1 MYKDSNYNKD
11 LLENLNAN
19 DNTDKDIVDNTM
31 KNLGVT
37 YRKLQEIDY
46 IPINTKDLNPNGTIG
61 YTDKYGHIMSGM
73 PNKGSASSAK
83 QMSSEVSAAIEK
95 ALVKYGLNTNN
106 EFRQYMYAVLLI
118 ESSNGTDLGSDTGA
132 VGLFQFTS
140 GATKDLLQWKQT
152 KLEYSNGSKV
162 GYANPANDSLV
173 SRVKSASKTDHYL
186 NAQMFIE
193 KYTKERSSNT
203 QKNGATNPVYSFIQH
218 NIGGGGLED
227 IVSILDRGAINFSRS
242 DTRENIRKQSKSF
255 IGSNDVQTTRNYY
268 NHMASKLSIDNV
280 PDHLDIN
287 VKASVKNTVDKL
299 TDNLSNQNKKLIN
312 QKTKGQVPL
321 VYQKQYIDAINKEYK
336 ATTGSTSDTTSKNTI
351 SSKTLKGVVTSSKDG
366 DTVYFKDTSTNK
378 THELRLYGVDTPES
392 TKDGKPGEILGDSA
406 KKALT
411 DLVLGKEV
419 TAQLN
424 GKDKYN
430 RPTAIIK
437 LKDGTD
443 VSLRLLRNGYG
454 FLADGFT
461 TIGSYSQAQEE
472 AKKKQA
478 GLWSYPDGVVTKPR
492 VENKVDLSP
501 LTNTDLQNIKNNVNY
516 QQFTP
521 SDLQYAKDVRR
532 NALNNYQPFAGGS
545 KFRVNSPFGLR
556 PAPTKGASTNHK
568 GVDLASTSGTTVVA
582 ATSGVVVFSGVE
594 EGYGGIVK
602 IDHGNG
608 FETRYAHVKKR
619 LVKQGDKVTSQQAIA
634 ISGGAKGDSDRGT
647 STGEHLH
654 YEVRYNGSA
663 INPFGTKELSLYK
676 QGDADRV
683 LNTTNIITGE
693 LPQLEMTRKGVTK
706 ENTVYNEDK
715 LADAIFKNIYKNTN
729 IGMKT
734 ALPAIKIYMTV
745 GNENDKFWLDT
756 LKGAVLYYE
765 LKGVKSFHMNCN
777 NDGNPVD
784 TAIIS
789 IADPSFLNS
798 DAFAGIDKM
807 QRVNTNAIGTS
818 QEMQF
823 KNNRIQLKTGNKL
836 HVRMG
841 YGNSPSELD
850 IVFNGSIVDVETAN
864 QSLNLICEGFGKELL
879 SEIVATD
886 KPKFMNDQNDN
897 ISTSLVIGESLI
909 AETIEHFGYN
919 SGFLADKFKS
929 MTDPEN
935 RALGNG
941 NVSMSYNWFFD
952 FSKAIYK
959 NRLFM
964 NVFAPEIE
972 LLDDEFNK
980 YKGWISN
987 VPAMGSNHMGGYP
1000 FAVYKM
1006 TPWQCMKQMEYR
1018 HPNTICKPMIYE
1030 DRMTLFYGI
1039 KEQMYFK
1046 KDLNKALQFN
1056 AAQQK
1061 DDGVGFDLT
1070 AYYNKRRERLEPVSN
1085 IHLVT
1090 SSNNLINNGLR
1101 LNATYSTKVK
1111 VNYYDSKNSAYSAKP
1126 WELEVFE
1133 AKADDNLYPFD
1144 IRTKELTLSGCIG
1157 RYSAFLYGTTE
1168 LKKEAEKMYA
1178 GKILMLGNSS
1188 VKAGDYVFLD
1198 DSDKRMHGLVL
1209 VRECYHHF
1217 DEKNG
1222 FITEIVPGQYVE
1234 AANFMYSSLWLNLM
1248 CACKIVSSKMKTV
1261 IGSNFY
1267 ASDFNM
1273 VTDYLTVLRQAELE
1287 LDKVSERKKDPTVM
1301 AIYAGTTG
1309 LSLILINSLAK
1320 TLGIGNKNALLK
1332 FAGINLGAGVYGF
1345 SKNFLRVFVNQTDL
1359 YLYKKMQTKLTA
1371 LAKTGSG
1378 KVNLWLDR
1386 SKVDI
1391 RGLLSQPKH
1400 IIASSKFMEEYRSA
1414 RAAKTGSSLIWKAS
1428 KPVLGLGAKAALE
1441 AAKLTGRVLY
1451 STLLAIT
1458 LSNPLTLVI
1467 DAIVYMAIQYAFAKI
1482 EEEQI
1487 MRQPLL
1493 YFPLIRHG
1501 KPYVGGM
1508 AGVVRN
1514 TWRASQIT
1522 EGKKTIKEIQ
1532 KAASILVGN
1541 NDSKNL
1547 SSDRPFYISLLN
1559 GVAGSSAKKAP
1570 SIYQTDADG
1579 TRIGV
1584 RDNKIMTEEQS
1595 NNLTRSRLKSYLQD
1609 EENMKNLL
1617 IQKMNDNVVG
1627 SL

>member
-1 MYKDSNYNKD
+1 M
-11 LLENLNAN
+11 
-19 DNTDKDIVDNTM
+19 
-31 KNLGVT
+31 
-37 YRKLQEIDY
+37 
-46 IPINTKDLNPNGTIG
+46 
-61 YTDKYGHIMSGM
+61 
-73 PNKGSASSAK
+73 
-83 QMSSEVSAAIEK
+83 
-95 ALVKYGLNTNN
+95 
-106 EFRQYMYAVLLI
+106 
-118 ESSNGTDLGSDTGA
+118 
-132 VGLFQFTS
+132 
-140 GATKDLLQWKQT
+140 
-152 KLEYSNGSKV
+152 
-162 GYANPANDSLV
+162 
-173 SRVKSASKTDHYL
+173 
-186 NAQMFIE
+186 
-193 KYTKERSSNT
+193 
-203 QKNGATNPVYSFIQH
+203 
-218 NIGGGGLED
+218 
-227 IVSILDRGAINFSRS
+227 
-242 DTRENIRKQSKSF
+242 
-255 IGSNDVQTTRNYY
+255 
-268 NHMASKLSIDNV
+268 
-280 PDHLDIN
+280 
-287 VKASVKNTVDKL
+287 
-299 TDNLSNQNKKLIN
+299 
-312 QKTKGQVPL
+312 
-321 VYQKQYIDAINKEYK
+321 
-336 ATTGSTSDTTSKNTI
+336 
-351 SSKTLKGVVTSSKDG
+351 
-366 DTVYFKDTSTNK
+366 
-378 THELRLYGVDTPES
+378 
-392 TKDGKPGEILGDSA
+392 
-406 KKALT
+406 
-411 DLVLGKEV
+411 
-419 TAQLN
+419 
-424 GKDKYN
+424 
-430 RPTAIIK
+430 
-437 LKDGTD
+437 
-443 VSLRLLRNGYG
+443 
-454 FLADGFT
+454 
-461 TIGSYSQAQEE
+461 
-472 AKKKQA
+472 
-478 GLWSYPDGVVTKPR
+478 
-492 VENKVDLSP
+492 
-501 LTNTDLQNIKNNVNY
+501 
-516 QQFTP
+516 
-521 SDLQYAKDVRR
+521 
-532 NALNNYQPFAGGS
+532 
-545 KFRVNSPFGLR
+545 
-556 PAPTKGASTNHK
+556 
-568 GVDLASTSGTTVVA
+568 
-582 ATSGVVVFSGVE
+582 
-594 EGYGGIVK
+594 
-602 IDHGNG
+602 
-608 FETRYAHVKKR
+608 
-619 LVKQGDKVTSQQAIA
+619 
-634 ISGGAKGDSDRGT
+634 
-647 STGEHLH
+647 
-654 YEVRYNGSA
+654 
-663 INPFGTKELSLYK
+663 
-676 QGDADRV
+676 
-683 LNTTNIITGE
+683 
-693 LPQLEMTRKGVTK
+693 
-706 ENTVYNEDK
+706 
-715 LADAIFKNIYKNTN
+715 
-729 IGMKT
+729 
-734 ALPAIKIYMTV
+734 
-745 GNENDKFWLDT
+745 
-756 LKGAVLYYE
+756 
-765 LKGVKSFHMNCN
+765 
-777 NDGNPVD
+777 
-784 TAIIS
+784 
-789 IADPSFLNS
+789 
-798 DAFAGIDKM
+798 
-807 QRVNTNAIGTS
+807 
-818 QEMQF
+818 
-823 KNNRIQLKTGNKL
+823 
-836 HVRMG
+836 
-841 YGNSPSELD
+841 
-850 IVFNGSIVDVETAN
+850 
-864 QSLNLICEGFGKELL
+864 
-879 SEIVATD
+879 
-886 KPKFMNDQNDN
+886 
-897 ISTSLVIGESLI
+897 
-909 AETIEHFGYN
+909 
-919 SGFLADKFKS
+919 
-929 MTDPEN
+929 
-935 RALGNG
+935 
-941 NVSMSYNWFFD
+941 
-952 FSKAIYK
+952 
-959 NRLFM
+959 
-964 NVFAPEIE
+964 
-972 LLDDEFNK
+972 
-980 YKGWISN
+980 
-987 VPAMGSNHMGGYP
+987 
-1000 FAVYKM
+1000 
-1006 TPWQCMKQMEYR
+1006 
-1018 HPNTICKPMIYE
+1018 
-1030 DRMTLFYGI
+1030 
-1039 KEQMYFK
+1039 
-1046 KDLNKALQFN
+1046 
-1056 AAQQK
+1056 
-1061 DDGVGFDLT
+1061 
-1070 AYYNKRRERLEPVSN
+1070 
-1085 IHLVT
+1085 
-1090 SSNNLINNGLR
+1090 
-1101 LNATYSTKVK
+1101 NATYSTKVK

-1522 EGKKTIKEIQ
+1522 EGKKTVKEIQ

-1609 EENMKNLL
+1609 EENTQLSEIGNLKSQN
-1617 IQKMNDNVVG
+1617 IEGWSESYSTPEEIKSDYEDKKQKAINQYLWNVIGIDGNPLLYCGVC
-1627 SL
+1627 